1 MPGRTM
7 SGEGGVAMLPDLLLH
22 LAVLA
27 KDSKTVATAVQGSG
41 VGMSLRCCM
50 IITRVSKA
58 RSCPC
63 AADN

>member
-1 MPGRTM
+1 M
-7 SGEGGVAMLPDLLLH
+7 SGEGGVATLPDLLLH

-27 KDSKTVATAVQGSG
+27 KDNKTVATVVQGGG
-41 VGMSLRCCM
+41 VGMALRCCM
-50 IITRVSKA
+50 IISRVSIA